1 MSFADHAVLWL
12 HLVAAI
18 FTIGPGTAAIM
29 STPRYIRRQNT
40 LLVGYL
46 YRTTLIYSMAALLTL
61 IFGAVLAGMTH
72 VFGQWWIDVSLTLF
86 VVAFVLLLLIIRD
99 QRTAM
104 TALTA
109 ADDTVAAERGESA
122 RTAEVARTAEAVRA
136 STEAE
141 PAQEAAAEG
150 QQADA
155 TGGPQAATAVASD
168 AQPAMATDPR
178 TGLRLAAV
186 ERGRIATMGGVT
198 ALIWLVILVLMVW
211 H

>member
-40 LLVGYL
+40 VLVGYL
-46 YRTTLIYSMAALLTL
+46 YRTTRIYSIAALLTL

-72 VFGQWWIDVSLTLF
+72 KFSQWWISVSLTLF
-86 VVAFVLLLLIIRD
+86 VVAFVLLMLIIRD
-99 QRTAM
+99 QRTAL
-104 TALTA
+104 TALTT
-109 ADDTVAAERGESA
+109 ADDTVAAVGSETVRSSQAAQEPQ
-122 RTAEVARTAEAVRA
+122 EAEA
-136 STEAE
+136 
-141 PAQEAAAEG
+141 
-150 QQADA
+150 AD
-155 TGGPQAATAVASD
+155 GEQPATAVASD
-168 AQPAMATDPR
+168 AQPASTTDPK

-186 ERGRIATMGGVT
+186 ERGRIASLGGIT
-198 ALIWLVILVLMVW
+198 AVIWLVILVLMVG

>member
-40 LLVGYL
+40 VLVGYL
-46 YRTTLIYSMAALLTL
+46 YRTTRIYSIAALLTL

-72 VFGQWWIDVSLTLF
+72 KFSQWWISVSLTLF
-86 VVAFVLLLLIIRD
+86 VVAFVLLMLIIRD

-109 ADDTVAAERGESA
+109 ADDTVAAEHSEAARSA
-122 RTAEVARTAEAVRA
+122 EMARA
-136 STEAE
+136 SAPAAHAPEAT
-141 PAQEAAAEG
+141 PEG
-150 QQADA
+150 QQTQAA
-155 TGGPQAATAVASD
+155 GGEQPATAVASD
-168 AQPAMATDPR
+168 AQPAMSTDPR

-186 ERGRIATMGGVT
+186 ERGRIATMGGIT
-198 ALIWLVILVLMVW
+198 AVIWLVILVLMVW

>member
-1 MSFADHAVLWL
+1 MSFADHAVLWP

-40 LLVGYL
+40 VLVGYL
-46 YRTTLIYSMAALLTL
+46 YRTTRIYSIAALLTL

-72 VFGQWWIDVSLTLF
+72 KFSQWWISVSLTLF
-86 VVAFVLLLLIIRD
+86 VVAFVLLILIIRD
-99 QRTAM
+99 QRTAL

-109 ADDTVAAERGESA
+109 ADDTVAAGQSEAARSA
-122 RTAEVARTAEAVRA
+122 GAARA
-136 STEAE
+136 S
-141 PAQEAAAEG
+141 AQAADVGETAQEG
-150 QQADA
+150 QQTAA
-155 TGGPQAATAVASD
+155 AGGEQPATAVASD
-168 AQPAMATDPR
+168 ARPELTTDPR

-186 ERGRIATMGGVT
+186 ERGRIAMMGGIT
-198 ALIWLVILVLMVW
+198 AVIWLVILVLMVW

>member
-40 LLVGYL
+40 VLVGYL
-46 YRTTLIYSMAALLTL
+46 YRTTRIYSIAALLTL

-72 VFGQWWIDVSLTLF
+72 KFSQWWISVSLTLF
-86 VVAFVLLLLIIRD
+86 VVAFVLLMLIIRD

-104 TALTA
+104 TALTT
-109 ADDTVAAERGESA
+109 ADDTVAAQGSDTVRSSQ
-122 RTAEVARTAEAVRA
+122 AVQEPQE
-136 STEAE
+136 TEA
-141 PAQEAAAEG
+141 A
-150 QQADA
+150 
-155 TGGPQAATAVASD
+155 GGDQPATAVASD
-168 AQPAMATDPR
+168 AQPTITTDPK

-186 ERGRIATMGGVT
+186 ERGRIASMGGIT
-198 ALIWLVILVLMVW
+198 AVIWLVILVLMVW

>member
-40 LLVGYL
+40 VLVGYL
-46 YRTTLIYSMAALLTL
+46 YRTTRIYSIAALLTL

-72 VFGQWWIDVSLTLF
+72 KFSQWWITVSLTLF
-86 VVAFVLLLLIIRD
+86 VVAFVLLILIIRD
-99 QRTAM
+99 QRTAL

-109 ADDTVAAERGESA
+109 ADDTVAAGQSEAARSA
-122 RTAEVARTAEAVRA
+122 DAARA
-136 STEAE
+136 S
-141 PAQEAAAEG
+141 AQAADVGETAQEG
-150 QQADA
+150 QQTAA
-155 TGGPQAATAVASD
+155 AGGEQPATAVASD
-168 AQPAMATDPR
+168 ARPELTTDPR

-186 ERGRIATMGGVT
+186 ERGRIAMMGGIT
-198 ALIWLVILVLMVW
+198 AVIWLVILVLMVW

>member
-40 LLVGYL
+40 VLVGYL
-46 YRTTLIYSMAALLTL
+46 YRTTRIYSIAALLTL

-72 VFGQWWIDVSLTLF
+72 KFSQWWISVSLTLF
-86 VVAFVLLLLIIRD
+86 VVAFVLLILIIRD
-99 QRTAM
+99 QRTAL
-104 TALTA
+104 TALTT
-109 ADDTVAAERGESA
+109 ADDTVAAGRSEAAAS
-122 RTAEVARTAEAVRA
+122 AEVARA
-136 STEAE
+136 S
-141 PAQEAAAEG
+141 AAAAQAAETASEG
-150 QQADA
+150 HETGAAGRQQ
-155 TGGPQAATAVASD
+155 QATAVASD
-168 AQPAMATDPR
+168 ARPELTTDPR

-186 ERGRIATMGGVT
+186 ERGRIAMMGGIT
-198 ALIWLVILVLMVW
+198 AVIWLVILVLMVW

>member
-1 MSFADHAVLWL
+1 MSFADNAVLWL

-40 LLVGYL
+40 VLVGYL
-46 YRTTLIYSMAALLTL
+46 YRTTRIYSIAALLTL

-72 VFGQWWIDVSLTLF
+72 KFSQWWISVSLTLF
-86 VVAFVLLLLIIRD
+86 VVAFVLLMLIIRD

-104 TALTA
+104 TALTT
-109 ADDTVAAERGESA
+109 ADDTVAAERS
-122 RTAEVARTAEAVRA
+122 EVAR
-136 STEAE
+136 SS
-141 PAQEAAAEG
+141 EAAA
-150 QQADA
+150 ARSS
-155 TGGPQAATAVASD
+155 QAAQESQETETAGDAQPAAAVASD
-168 AQPAMATDPR
+168 AQPTIATDTK

-186 ERGRIATMGGVT
+186 ERGRIASMGGIT
-198 ALIWLVILVLMVW
+198 AVIWLVILVLMVW

>member
-40 LLVGYL
+40 VLVGYL
-46 YRTTLIYSMAALLTL
+46 YRTTRIYSIAALLTL

-72 VFGQWWIDVSLTLF
+72 KFSQWWISVSLTLF
-86 VVAFVLLLLIIRD
+86 VVAFVLLILIIRD
-99 QRTAM
+99 QRTAL
-104 TALTA
+104 TALTT
-109 ADDTVAAERGESA
+109 ADDTVAAGRSEAAAS
-122 RTAEVARTAEAVRA
+122 AEVARA
-136 STEAE
+136 S
-141 PAQEAAAEG
+141 AAAAQAAETASEG
-150 QQADA
+150 QE
-155 TGGPQAATAVASD
+155 TGAAGGQQQATAVASD
-168 AQPAMATDPR
+168 ARPELTTDPR

-186 ERGRIATMGGVT
+186 ERGRIAMMGGIT
-198 ALIWLVILVLMVW
+198 AVIWLVILVLMVW